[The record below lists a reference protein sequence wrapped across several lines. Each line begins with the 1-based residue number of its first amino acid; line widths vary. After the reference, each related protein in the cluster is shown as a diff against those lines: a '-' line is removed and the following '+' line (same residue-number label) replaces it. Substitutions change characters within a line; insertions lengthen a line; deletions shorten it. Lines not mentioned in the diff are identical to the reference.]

1 MLEEDRG
8 GTVRLERSYEDGK
21 APADILG
28 TFLNAGREG
37 SVKAEIDAMYEALD
51 AGDADRALKIIAR
64 LRRIIPDDP
73 EVLRGEYLARAIGS
87 SNANGGGTNAPH

>member
-1 MLEEDRG
+1 
-8 GTVRLERSYEDGK
+8 
-21 APADILG
+21 
-28 TFLNAGREG
+28 
-37 SVKAEIDAMYEALD
+37 VKAEIDAMYEALD